1 MSEYRHAMIIILV
14 MGLMTLAT
22 RIVPVLLFGRGEKVP
37 DYILYL
43 GKVVPY
49 TAMGLLI
56 VYCLRDVPVFEA
68 PHGLPELLA
77 LAVVSVTY
85 IWKRNTIFSVVI
97 GTALYMFLVQSVF

>member
-1 MSEYRHAMIIILV
+1 MTDYGYAMIVILV
-14 MGLMTLAT
+14 MGLAVLAT
-22 RIVPVLLFGRGEKVP
+22 RIVPVLIFGRGEKVP
-37 DYILYL
+37 EFILYL
-43 GKVVPY
+43 GRVVPY